1 MGRFIA
7 AESSVAS
14 ENFLQA
20 DIEGERLW
28 ERAAVAVTAGRGLA
42 AVSAVATTRRPP
54 KINQPDSPK
63 FVEDCLSSYIL
74 KRPRTFA
81 RLRIFRLPAPGD
93 TMMQRSRSAR
103 RSFAVTLAVLLV
115 AATLVNTQALAQ
127 TLRTPP
133 LPSDKLSSIAP
144 PPAFTDANRA
154 AKLAGAFPDIDRLM
168 AAFAERSNVPGVAY
182 GIVIDGKLA
191 HVGVSGLR
199 EVPSKSPVDTSSV
212 FRIASMTKSFTAV
225 AILQLRDAGKLSLDA
240 PAERYVPELANIRY
254 ATADAPRVT
263 VRDLMSHSAGFP
275 EDNPWGDQQLSAT
288 DAQLSQMMRRGIPFS
303 TSPATAYEYSNFG
316 FAILG
321 RIVQNVGGLPYP
333 QYIRTKV
340 LQPLGMTVTTLQA
353 ANVKPSLL
361 AHGYRRQDGAW
372 LEETQLPDGAFGSMG
387 GMLTSVSDL
396 SKWVGFMLSAWPA
409 RDGPE
414 TGPLKRSSLREMQQ
428 VIRYNG
434 GSAARDATGTP
445 VLSAGGYGYGL
456 GVRQNC
462 GFRIAVSHT
471 GGLPGFGSLMK
482 WLPDYGVGIVA
493 MGNLTYTSWGAVSDQ
508 SLELLAKTGGLQAR
522 APQPA
527 PVLVERRDQ
536 VSRLIN
542 NWSDALADSLASMNL
557 FLDEPKARRQSAIDK
572 LRLSSGDNCK
582 LEGDM
587 VALNALRGSWR
598 MRCGSGD
605 LRVTI
610 TLAPTEP
617 ATVQALTVATMRRE
631 DSLDA
636 APVCR

>member
-1 MGRFIA
+1 MRTVYSTGLILCFGLNLTMSKAAKAQIA
-7 AESSVAS
+7 
-14 ENFLQA
+14 
-20 DIEGERLW
+20 
-28 ERAAVAVTAGRGLA
+28 
-42 AVSAVATTRRPP
+42 RP
-54 KINQPDSPK
+54 K
-63 FVEDCLSSYIL
+63 LS
-74 KRPRTFA
+74 
-81 RLRIFRLPAPGD
+81 G
-93 TMMQRSRSAR
+93 
-103 RSFAVTLAVLLV
+103 
-115 AATLVNTQALAQ
+115 
-127 TLRTPP
+127 
-133 LPSDKLSSIAP
+133 KLSSIAP
-144 PPAFTDANRA
+144 PSKFIDPDRA
-154 AKLAGAFPDIDRLM
+154 TKLATAFPEVDRIM
-168 AAFAERSNVPGVAY
+168 TAFAERSSVPGIAY

-199 EVPSKSPVDTSSV
+199 EVSSKSPVDTASV

-240 PAERYVPELANIRY
+240 PAERYVPELAKLRY
-254 ATADAPRVT
+254 ATSDAPRIS
-263 VRDLMSHSAGFP
+263 VRDLLSHSAGFP

-288 DAQLSQMMRRGIPFS
+288 DAELSQMIMRGIPFS
-303 TSPATAYEYSNFG
+303 TAPSTGYEYSNFG

-321 RIVQNVGGLPYP
+321 RIVQNVGGMPYP

-353 ANVKPSLL
+353 GEVKPSLL

-372 LEETQLPDGAFGSMG
+372 LEESQLPDGAFGSMG

-396 SKWVGFMLSAWPA
+396 SRWVGFMLSAWPA
-409 RDGPE
+409 RDGRE

-428 VIRYNG
+428 VIRYSG
-434 GSAARDATGTP
+434 GTAVRDATGTP
-445 VLSAGGYGYGL
+445 ALSAGGYGYGL

-462 GFRIAVSHT
+462 EFRTAISHT

-508 SLELLAKTGGLQAR
+508 ALELLAQTGGLQAR

-527 PVLVERRDQ
+527 PVLLERRNQ

-542 NWSDALADSLASMNL
+542 NWSDVLADSLASMNL
-557 FLDEPKARRQSAIDK
+557 FLDESRPRRRAVMEK
-572 LRLSSGDNCK
+572 LRIAAGDNCK
-582 LEGDM
+582 VEGEI

-617 ATVQALTVATMRRE
+617 ATVQAMTVTVMKRE
-631 DSLDA
+631 ESLE
-636 APVCR
+636 PLSVCR